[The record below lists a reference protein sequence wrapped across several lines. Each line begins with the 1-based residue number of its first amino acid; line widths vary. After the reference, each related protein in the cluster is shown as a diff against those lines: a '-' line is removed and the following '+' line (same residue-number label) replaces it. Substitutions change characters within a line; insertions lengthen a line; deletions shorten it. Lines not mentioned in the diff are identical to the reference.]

1 MKSLP
6 RSVLL
11 ALISLFSL
19 VCAAE
24 SQTANV
30 PRVAATT
37 PAPAAPDHELAAND
51 LIEIKVFQEP
61 DLDTTARIAADG
73 RISFPLIGEVAVTGK
88 NAQQAARVIRDKLEA
103 RFLVNPQ
110 VTLAVLESAKRLF
123 TVLGQVQRPGTYRF
137 PERDSLNLI
146 QVIGI
151 AGGYSRIADASRV
164 TVKRRVDGRD
174 SVFQLDAK
182 KMAREQSI
190 SPFDIR
196 PGDMITVGERLF

>member
-1 MKSLP
+1 M
-6 RSVLL
+6 LL
-11 ALISLFSL
+11 ALISLLFL
-19 VCAAE
+19 CRAAH

-30 PRVAATT
+30 PRAVATAPV
-37 PAPAAPDHELAAND
+37 PALAAAAPDHELAAND
-51 LIEIKVFQEP
+51 LIEIKVFQEA
-61 DLDTTARIAADG
+61 DLDTTARISADG
-73 RISFPLIGEVAVTGK
+73 KISFPLIGEVAVAGK

-137 PERDSLNLI
+137 PDREVLNLI

-151 AGGYSRIADASRV
+151 AGGYSRIADASRI

-182 KMAREQSI
+182 KMAREQST